1 MKHKRLSTLVTSMFM
16 VACVSHAQAY
26 AQTVEINDDSFG
38 CMLEMAKVRHFY
50 VDNLLGDLEATLAV
64 AQSKRGGVYPPG
76 SVVQLVPTE
85 VMVKREKG
93 WSPKTKDWEFFE
105 IDVSEE
111 GSSIRVRGT
120 DQAVNKF
127 GGNCLE
133 CHERARPQW
142 DMICEQ
148 GHGCLP
154 IPVTRKQI
162 KQLQDTDPRCVP
174 GGGEGR

>member
-1 MKHKRLSTLVTSMFM
+1 MPKMIL
-16 VACVSHAQAY
+16 
-26 AQTVEINDDSFG
+26 QTIALFAVFSSSAATAAANDEINITNESFG
-38 CMLEMAKVRHFY
+38 CMADMEKVRHFY
-50 VDNLLGDLEATLAV
+50 VGNLLGDLQTTLKV
-64 AQSKRGGVYPPG
+64 AQSKKGGVYPPG

-93 WSPKTKDWEFFE
+93 WSPRTKDWEFFE
-105 IDVSEE
+105 LDVSPA
-111 GSSIRVRGT
+111 GSEIKVRGT

-133 CHERARPQW
+133 CHERARPKW
-142 DMICEQ
+142 DMICEA

-162 KQLQDTDPRCVP
+162 KMLQDSDPRCP
-174 GGGEGR
+174 ENAANKE